1 LGQMAHKRSALPT
14 IVFAALIFGATA
26 SYAQT
31 CPDGQSGKTGFVVER
46 GEKSRTEVFHD
57 GAVVRTVMRFGGNAL
72 LETTQYE
79 GLFDLD
85 RVDRGRHSA
94 FKPKTDLAKL
104 FPLKTKQHATVVFDV
119 AMGGAA
125 EKVRTVELLVL
136 GQDELYVG
144 GCKYKVL
151 KIERRQSRSN
161 GAPAFT
167 NIDYYAPDLKLVI
180 AKEYKK
186 ANGRTSLIKF
196 DKVYPISR

>member
-1 LGQMAHKRSALPT
+1 MVHKRPVVPT
-14 IVFAALIFGATA
+14 IVFAAQIFGATA
-26 SYAQT
+26 SYAQA

-46 GEKSRTEVFHD
+46 GERSRTEVFHD
-57 GAVVRTVMRFGGNAL
+57 SSVVRTIMRSSGNAL

-85 RVDRGRHSA
+85 RLDRGRHSM
-94 FKPKTDLAKL
+94 FKLKTNLAKL
-104 FPLKTKQHATVVFDV
+104 FPLKTKQQVTAVFDV
-119 AMGGAA
+119 AMEGGT

-136 GQDELYVG
+136 GQDEIYVG

-161 GAPAFT
+161 GAPTLT

-180 AKEYKK
+180 AKEYKET
-186 ANGRTSLIKF
+186 NGRTSLIKF
-196 DKVYPISR
+196 DKIYPIK